1 MKYIVGSVRKHL
13 VTQNTDYLHNGFVNL
28 PCNMWTGVHEDRLKV
43 FGEFWSFL
51 LAVLDDIIGQI
62 QKCQLPVAF
71 SWDKFSENVEEKT
84 LECILNHLAI
94 HVLLVIMSKMSLDRD
109 FFCFH
114 VFHACFFFQNKHA
127 YSIFLNFIAYCNNHL
142 FSVPCATL

>member
-1 MKYIVGSVRKHL
+1 MKHIVGSVRKHL
-13 VTQNTDYLHNGFVNL
+13 VTQNTGYLHNGFVDL
-28 PCNMWTGVHEDRLKV
+28 PCNMWTGIHEDRLKV

-84 LECILNHLAI
+84 LEYILNHHAI
-94 HVLLVIMSKMSLDRD
+94 RVLLVIMSKMSLYRD
-109 FFCFH
+109 FFFLKSLSH
-114 VFHACFFFQNKHA
+114 QQNKHA
-127 YSIFLNFIAYCNNHL
+127 YIPNSIFLSFTAFCNNYL